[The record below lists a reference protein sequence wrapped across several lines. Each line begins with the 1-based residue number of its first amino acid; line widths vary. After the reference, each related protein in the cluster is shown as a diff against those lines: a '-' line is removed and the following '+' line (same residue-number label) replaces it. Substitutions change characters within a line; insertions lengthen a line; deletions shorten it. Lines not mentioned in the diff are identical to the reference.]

1 MSVKLK
7 NALKW
12 DTIPTAPFKR
22 EGSIQPYVAQLGEK
36 SKVRAAGDPQFQY
49 LETRKAIA
57 QETKDQKRISLDI
70 DKRKADLVALEAR
83 TLAAEN
89 KRRTETGLKPY
100 SNWESYQASL
110 DALAESRAKMK
121 VNQRPSLPE
130 EETFVNEAANVLLDL
145 AHLTSK

>member
-1 MSVKLK
+1 MGFVIS
-7 NALKW
+7 A
-12 DTIPTAPFKR
+12 
-22 EGSIQPYVAQLGEK
+22 SIRCK
-36 SKVRAAGDPQFQY
+36 CWHCCY

-89 KRRTETGLKPY
+89 KRRNETGLKPY

>member
-1 MSVKLK
+1 M
-7 NALKW
+7 
-12 DTIPTAPFKR
+12 
-22 EGSIQPYVAQLGEK
+22 AQLGEK

-121 VNQRPSLPE
+121 VNQRPALPE